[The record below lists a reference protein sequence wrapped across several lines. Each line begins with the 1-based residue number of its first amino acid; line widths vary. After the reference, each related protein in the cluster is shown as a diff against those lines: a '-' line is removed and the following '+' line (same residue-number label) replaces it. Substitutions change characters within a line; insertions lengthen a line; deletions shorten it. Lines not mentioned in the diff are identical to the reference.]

1 MKKSIILALV
11 ALPLLAISQEAE
23 KKTDDSK
30 LAEFSAKTGTLIQKQ
45 HTDIGKLASV
55 KFESAVITNLITG
68 EVLKGLRLE
77 KTSSKQYGRD
87 AYAFIDADEID
98 GLLKSIEIIRDK
110 VIPST
115 PTAYTEVSF
124 KGRSGFEAGCFF
136 NDKSEWRSYLQVDK
150 YNSDSVVFFSAN
162 ELNELK
168 ALLEKAKANI
178 SI

>member
-1 MKKSIILALV
+1 MRKSIILALLTLPFF
-11 ALPLLAISQEAE
+11 ALCQEAD

-30 LAEFSAKTGTLIQKQ
+30 LAEFSAKTGTLIQRQ
-45 HTDIGKLASV
+45 HTDIGKLVSV

-77 KTSSKQYGRD
+77 KTSNKQYGRD

-98 GLLKSIEIIRDK
+98 GLLKSIDIIVDK
-110 VIPST
+110 VLPST
-115 PTAYTEVSF
+115 PNAYTEVSF
-124 KGRSGFEAGCFF
+124 RGRSGFEAGCFI
-136 NDKSEWRSYLQVDK
+136 NEKSQWRSYLQVDK
-150 YNSDSVVFFSAN
+150 YNSDSIVFFSAN